1 MTKPLI
7 ALYQP
12 DIPGN
17 TGSILRLG
25 ACLGLGIHIIGPA
38 GFDMTDRALKR
49 AGMDYIEMA
58 ALTRH
63 DGWEEFEIW
72 RTTQKRRLVL
82 MTTQPATPYN
92 RPGRGAVRQGK
103 RRRAAQSPRCRRR
116 TPDHSHGRWPAQP
129 QPRHERGN
137 HRRRDHPPLWAVAQR
152 QLSHSSQPR
161 TRCRSR
167 HRNRSGGRVH
177 NRHGCGSGTPAS

>member
-38 GFDMTDRALKR
+38 GFDMTDRSLKR

-58 ALTRH
+58 NLRRH

-72 RTTQKRRLVL
+72 RQAENRRLVL
-82 MTTQPATPYN
+82 MTTQSATPYIDGGDQTITPQDVVLFGRESAGVPPKVHDAAAARLTIPMVDGRRSLNLAMSVAIIAGEIN
-92 RPGRGAVRQGK
+92 RRFG
-103 RRRAAQSPRCRRR
+103 
-116 TPDHSHGRWPAQP
+116 
-129 QPRHERGN
+129 
-137 HRRRDHPPLWAVAQR
+137 L
-152 QLSHSSQPR
+152 
-161 TRCRSR
+161 
-167 HRNRSGGRVH
+167 
-177 NRHGCGSGTPAS
+177 

>member
-38 GFDMTDRALKR
+38 GFDMTDRSLKR

-58 ALTRH
+58 NLTRH
-63 DGWEEFEIW
+63 DGWEEFEVW
-72 RTTQKRRLVL
+72 RRAENRRLVL
-82 MTTQPATPYN
+82 MTTQSATPYTHGGDQTITGQDVVLF
-92 RPGRGAVRQGK
+92 GRESAGV
-103 RRRAAQSPRCRRR
+103 
-116 TPDHSHGRWPAQP
+116 
-129 QPRHERGN
+129 
-137 HRRRDHPPLWAVAQR
+137 PP
-152 QLSHSSQPR
+152 
-161 TRCRSR
+161 
-167 HRNRSGGRVH
+167 RVH
-177 NRHGCGSGTPAS
+177 DAADARLTIPMVEGRRSLNLAMSVAIIAGEINRRFGL

>member
-1 MTKPLI
+1 MTTETIAMTKPLI

-38 GFDMTDRALKR
+38 GFDMTDRSLKR

-58 ALTRH
+58 NLRRH

-72 RTTQKRRLVL
+72 RQAENRRLVL
-82 MTTQPATPYN
+82 MTTQSATPYIDGGDQTITPQDVVLFGRESAGVPPKVHDAAAARLTIPMVDGRRSLNLAMSVAIIAGEIN
-92 RPGRGAVRQGK
+92 RRFG
-103 RRRAAQSPRCRRR
+103 
-116 TPDHSHGRWPAQP
+116 
-129 QPRHERGN
+129 
-137 HRRRDHPPLWAVAQR
+137 L
-152 QLSHSSQPR
+152 
-161 TRCRSR
+161 
-167 HRNRSGGRVH
+167 
-177 NRHGCGSGTPAS
+177 

>member
-25 ACLGLGIHIIGPA
+25 ACLGIGIHIIGPA

-58 ALTRH
+58 TLSRH
-63 DGWEEFEIW
+63 DGWEEFEAW
-72 RTTQKRRLVL
+72 RQAEARRLVL
-82 MTTQPATPYN
+82 MTTQSATLYIDGSDQTLTAQDVVLFGRESAGVPPKVHDAADARLTIPMIEGRRSLNLAMSVAIMAGEIN
-92 RPGRGAVRQGK
+92 RRFG
-103 RRRAAQSPRCRRR
+103 
-116 TPDHSHGRWPAQP
+116 
-129 QPRHERGN
+129 
-137 HRRRDHPPLWAVAQR
+137 L
-152 QLSHSSQPR
+152 
-161 TRCRSR
+161 
-167 HRNRSGGRVH
+167 
-177 NRHGCGSGTPAS
+177 

>member
-38 GFDMTDRALKR
+38 GFDLTDRSLKR

-72 RTTQKRRLVL
+72 RQAEGRRLVL
-82 MTTQPATPYN
+82 MTTQSATPYIDGSDHTLTAQDVVLF
-92 RPGRGAVRQGK
+92 GRESAGVPPKVHDASDARLTIPMIEG
-103 RRRAAQSPRCRRR
+103 RRSLNLAMSVAIIAGEITRRF
-116 TPDHSHGRWPAQP
+116 G
-129 QPRHERGN
+129 
-137 HRRRDHPPLWAVAQR
+137 L
-152 QLSHSSQPR
+152 
-161 TRCRSR
+161 
-167 HRNRSGGRVH
+167 
-177 NRHGCGSGTPAS
+177 

>member
-38 GFDMTDRALKR
+38 GFDMTDRSLKR

-58 ALTRH
+58 NLTRH

-72 RTTQKRRLVL
+72 RQAENRRLVL
-82 MTTQPATPYN
+82 MTTQSAMPYTDGN
-92 RPGRGAVRQGK
+92 DQTITDQDVVLFGRESAGV
-103 RRRAAQSPRCRRR
+103 P
-116 TPDHSHGRWPAQP
+116 
-129 QPRHERGN
+129 E
-137 HRRRDHPPLWAVAQR
+137 
-152 QLSHSSQPR
+152 
-161 TRCRSR
+161 
-167 HRNRSGGRVH
+167 RVH
-177 NRHGCGSGTPAS
+177 EAADARLTIPMVEGRRSLNLAMSVAIIAGEINRRFGL

>member
-38 GFDMTDRALKR
+38 GFDMTDRSLKR

-58 ALTRH
+58 NLTRH
-63 DGWEEFEIW
+63 DGWEEFETW
-72 RTTQKRRLVL
+72 RQAENRRLVL
-82 MTTQPATPYN
+82 MTTQSATPYSDGGDQTIIA
-92 RPGRGAVRQGK
+92 RDVVLFGRESAGVPPKVHEAADARLTIPMIDG
-103 RRRAAQSPRCRRR
+103 RRSLNLAMSAAIIAGEITRRF
-116 TPDHSHGRWPAQP
+116 G
-129 QPRHERGN
+129 
-137 HRRRDHPPLWAVAQR
+137 L
-152 QLSHSSQPR
+152 
-161 TRCRSR
+161 
-167 HRNRSGGRVH
+167 
-177 NRHGCGSGTPAS
+177 

>member
-58 ALTRH
+58 TLTRH
-63 DGWEEFEIW
+63 DGWEEFEAW
-72 RTTQKRRLVL
+72 RQAEARRLVL
-82 MTTQPATPYN
+82 MTTQSATPYAGTDGEAIAA
-92 RPGRGAVRQGK
+92 RDVVLFGRESAGVPPKVHDAADARLTIPMVEGRRSLNLAMSVAIVAGEITRRFGLNAV
-103 RRRAAQSPRCRRR
+103 
-116 TPDHSHGRWPAQP
+116 
-129 QPRHERGN
+129 
-137 HRRRDHPPLWAVAQR
+137 PPHA
-152 QLSHSSQPR
+152 
-161 TRCRSR
+161 
-167 HRNRSGGRVH
+167 
-177 NRHGCGSGTPAS
+177 

>member
-72 RTTQKRRLVL
+72 RATQNRRLVL
-82 MTTQPATPYN
+82 MTTQSATPYTDGGDQTITAQDVVLF
-92 RPGRGAVRQGK
+92 GRESAGV
-103 RRRAAQSPRCRRR
+103 
-116 TPDHSHGRWPAQP
+116 
-129 QPRHERGN
+129 
-137 HRRRDHPPLWAVAQR
+137 PP
-152 QLSHSSQPR
+152 
-161 TRCRSR
+161 
-167 HRNRSGGRVH
+167 RVH
-177 NRHGCGSGTPAS
+177 DAADARLTIPMVDGRRSLNLAMSVAIIAGEITRRFGL

>member
-25 ACLGLGIHIIGPA
+25 ACLGLGVHIIGPA
-38 GFDMTDRALKR
+38 GFDMTDRSLKR

-58 ALTRH
+58 NLTRH

-72 RTTQKRRLVL
+72 RQSESRRLVL
-82 MTTQPATPYN
+82 MTTQSATPYIDGSEETITA
-92 RPGRGAVRQGK
+92 RDVVLFGRESAGVPPKVHEAADARLTIPMIDG
-103 RRRAAQSPRCRRR
+103 RRSLNLAMSVAIIAGEITRRF
-116 TPDHSHGRWPAQP
+116 G
-129 QPRHERGN
+129 
-137 HRRRDHPPLWAVAQR
+137 L
-152 QLSHSSQPR
+152 
-161 TRCRSR
+161 
-167 HRNRSGGRVH
+167 
-177 NRHGCGSGTPAS
+177 

>member
-25 ACLGLGIHIIGPA
+25 ACLGLGVHIIGPA
-38 GFDMTDRALKR
+38 GFDMTDRSLKR

-58 ALTRH
+58 NLTRH

-72 RTTQKRRLVL
+72 RQSESRRLVL
-82 MTTQPATPYN
+82 MTTQSATPYIDGSEETIMA
-92 RPGRGAVRQGK
+92 RDVVLFGRESAGVPPKVHEAADARLTIPMVEG
-103 RRRAAQSPRCRRR
+103 RRSLNLAMSVAIIAGEITRRF
-116 TPDHSHGRWPAQP
+116 G
-129 QPRHERGN
+129 
-137 HRRRDHPPLWAVAQR
+137 L
-152 QLSHSSQPR
+152 
-161 TRCRSR
+161 
-167 HRNRSGGRVH
+167 
-177 NRHGCGSGTPAS
+177 

>member
-38 GFDMTDRALKR
+38 GFDMTDRSLKR

-58 ALTRH
+58 NLTRH

-72 RTTQKRRLVL
+72 RQAENRRLVL
-82 MTTQPATPYN
+82 MTTQSATPYGEGGDQTITAQDVVLF
-92 RPGRGAVRQGK
+92 GRESAGV
-103 RRRAAQSPRCRRR
+103 
-116 TPDHSHGRWPAQP
+116 
-129 QPRHERGN
+129 
-137 HRRRDHPPLWAVAQR
+137 PPK
-152 QLSHSSQPR
+152 
-161 TRCRSR
+161 
-167 HRNRSGGRVH
+167 VH
-177 NRHGCGSGTPAS
+177 NAADARLTIPMVDGRRSLNLAMSVAIIAGEITRRFGL

>member
-25 ACLGLGIHIIGPA
+25 ACLGISVHIIGPA

-63 DGWEEFEIW
+63 DGWEEFEAW
-72 RTTQKRRLVL
+72 RKAEGRRLVL
-82 MTTQPATPYN
+82 MTTQSATPYIDGTVQTLTAQDVVLF
-92 RPGRGAVRQGK
+92 GRESAGVPPKVHEAADARLTIPMIDG
-103 RRRAAQSPRCRRR
+103 RRSLNLAMSVAIIAGEITRRFGLSP
-116 TPDHSHGRWPAQP
+116 
-129 QPRHERGN
+129 E
-137 HRRRDHPPLWAVAQR
+137 PPHA
-152 QLSHSSQPR
+152 
-161 TRCRSR
+161 
-167 HRNRSGGRVH
+167 
-177 NRHGCGSGTPAS
+177 

>member
-1 MTKPLI
+1 MTKPII

-38 GFDMTDRALKR
+38 GFDMTDRSLKR

-58 ALTRH
+58 NLTRH

-72 RTTQKRRLVL
+72 RQSEGRRLVL
-82 MTTQPATPYN
+82 MTTQSATPYIDGTDQTISAQDIVLF
-92 RPGRGAVRQGK
+92 GRESAGVPPKVHDAADARLTIPMIEG
-103 RRRAAQSPRCRRR
+103 RRSLNLAMSVAIIAGEITRRF
-116 TPDHSHGRWPAQP
+116 G
-129 QPRHERGN
+129 
-137 HRRRDHPPLWAVAQR
+137 L
-152 QLSHSSQPR
+152 
-161 TRCRSR
+161 
-167 HRNRSGGRVH
+167 
-177 NRHGCGSGTPAS
+177 